1 MINGAIAGMLVKED
15 HGKHVVM
22 AQWPKSLSSNAAIVG
37 SAVTGLSKKRLH
49 LEKQGEGM
57 ISLVSPVV
65 NDDGFWGVAVFLVRK
80 HGVKDMEAVVK
91 ILDWGMTWLRFL
103 LYQHRLAA
111 SDAHPLKADATL
123 AYLAAILK
131 DESTTETATTVVNQF
146 ASKYGLHRV
155 CLGTVKNNKLS
166 LTAVSFSAGF
176 DKRSE
181 PMQNIIDAMNEAFS
195 KRRNI
200 FVSRSNAAGDLNV
213 YPSQCH
219 KQLLENNNLDCVD
232 SLLIRSSQGLVGVLT
247 AEQKGKKLLPEER
260 ESIEAYLNLTSSVF
274 TWKAKAEMGV
284 VDNLR
289 KAFARILKN
298 IFRTDEPFNKML
310 VTVAFMGGVALFFPV
325 NHSVTSSASLVSHN
339 KHLLISPH
347 DGFISSVNVKPGD
360 TVKNKQVL
368 VTLSDEELKLE
379 RRVVSSRL
387 EQYRLEYDNALASGD
402 RAQAAILKA
411 KVNQGTAEL
420 NLIEQKLKRT
430 YLISPID
437 GIVVSEDI
445 RHSVNAPVS
454 RGDLLLEIADSDKYF
469 IELSVNEADI
479 ADISLQ
485 QKGLLSLASLPGEKF
500 EMAVSRITPISELD
514 GGRNYF
520 RVEASLDKY
529 SQQLR
534 PGMTGKG
541 EVYIEKRMLGRILF
555 HELWRWFRLNLW

>member
-1 MINGAIAGMLVKED
+1 MLV
-15 HGKHVVM
+15 
-22 AQWPKSLSSNAAIVG
+22 
-37 SAVTGLSKKRLH
+37 VT
-49 LEKQGEGM
+49 
-57 ISLVSPVV
+57 
-65 NDDGFWGVAVFLVRK
+65 D
-80 HGVKDMEAVVK
+80 
-91 ILDWGMTWLRFL
+91 
-103 LYQHRLAA
+103 
-111 SDAHPLKADATL
+111 
-123 AYLAAILK
+123 
-131 DESTTETATTVVNQF
+131 
-146 ASKYGLHRV
+146 
-155 CLGTVKNNKLS
+155 
-166 LTAVSFSAGF
+166 
-176 DKRSE
+176 
-181 PMQNIIDAMNEAFS
+181 
-195 KRRNI
+195 
-200 FVSRSNAAGDLNV
+200 
-213 YPSQCH
+213 
-219 KQLLENNNLDCVD
+219 
-232 SLLIRSSQGLVGVLT
+232 
-247 AEQKGKKLLPEER
+247 
-260 ESIEAYLNLTSSVF
+260 
-274 TWKAKAEMGV
+274 
-284 VDNLR
+284 
-289 KAFARILKN
+289 
-298 IFRTDEPFNKML
+298 
-310 VTVAFMGGVALFFPV
+310 
-325 NHSVTSSASLVSHN
+325 
-339 KHLLISPH
+339 
-347 DGFISSVNVKPGD
+347 D